1 MPSFPII
8 YYCYKMAMN
17 NNNNTKT
24 RRGCEKEWGEISKKC
39 SQNQSIECD
48 VWLCVF
54 VGIGNGGGVGEWGGH
69 EILCIDLH

>member
-1 MPSFPII
+1 MLSFPII
-8 YYCYKMAMN
+8 YYCYKW
-17 NNNNTKT
+17 KLIIIIPKQ
-24 RRGCEKEWGEISKKC
+24 KENVRKSEERFKKKC

-54 VGIGNGGGVGEWGGH
+54 VGIGNGGGVWEWGRH